1 MATSIQLA
9 NLRRKL
15 RENGCTIQ
23 ILAQHLVDTATTY
36 EVWLVYRGDKPPL
49 RVVIIDQLSD
59 GYSLFLEQQSLKL
72 DDDVHT
78 IVTSPPFATG

>member
-9 NLRRKL
+9 NLPKKL

-36 EVWLVYRGDKPPL
+36 EVWLVYRSDKPPL
-49 RVVIIDQLSD
+49 RVVIIDQLAD

-72 DDDVHT
+72 DDDVRA